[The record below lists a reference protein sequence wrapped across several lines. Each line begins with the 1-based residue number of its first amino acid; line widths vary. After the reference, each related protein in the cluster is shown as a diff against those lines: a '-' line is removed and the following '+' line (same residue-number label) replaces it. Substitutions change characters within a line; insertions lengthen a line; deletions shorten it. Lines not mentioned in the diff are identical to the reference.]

1 MSGEDTAARI
11 EDMVVAVN
19 ILLRKKGGTGL
30 EVRVVRDAGRGR
42 MWVRTDQVE
51 ADGTRRT
58 RQESPELTP
67 DQALSY
73 LQNILSSLKKA

>member
-42 MWVRTDQVE
+42 MWVLTDQVE

-67 DQALSY
+67 NQALSY

>member
-11 EDMVVAVN
+11 EDLVVAVN
-19 ILLRKKGGTGL
+19 ILLGKKGGAGL

-42 MWVRTDQVE
+42 MWVRTDQVDP
-51 ADGTRRT
+51 DGTRRK

-67 DQALSY
+67 DQAISY